1 MSLLSRAG
9 AIALAFSLLFATPVG
24 AATLKQ
30 RARLAV
36 HWLSHR
42 QNPDGSF
49 PGFSPIGSTADAIV
63 SFVAAQ
69 RSPEDIEEALGYL
82 EASESDVDTIG
93 EIAKVVMAVV
103 ASGGDPRSFAGRD
116 LVQEI
121 VSSEQPD
128 GRYGAT
134 TEVFNHALAI
144 LALRMTDEEPSQAA
158 IDWLLDAQ
166 CADGG
171 WQYDAPSGP
180 TDDAHCDNG
189 TDADFFFSETD
200 ATAYAV
206 IALATFKAWNKSS
219 PMNPFRFFKSRR
231 DQIKDGWG
239 YDARFPLTNTNST
252 ALVIEAYRA
261 HSRDLPDGARRA
273 LTRLQHKLCGSSEK
287 AGAFAS
293 GYSQTDNGYS
303 KGDPDDGGT
312 IAAILGLVD
321 RPYEAV
327 AVTKPPAEPEPC

>member
-9 AIALAFSLLFATPVG
+9 AIALAFSMLFATPAG

-42 QNPDGSF
+42 QNADGSF
-49 PGFSPIGSTADAIV
+49 PGFSVIGSTSDAIV
-63 SFVAAQ
+63 SFAAAK
-69 RSPEDIEEALGYL
+69 RSPEDISEAVDFL
-82 EASESDVDTIG
+82 EANESDVDSIG
-93 EIAKVVMAVV
+93 EIAKVVSALT
-103 ASGGDPRSFAGRD
+103 AAGRDPRNFAGRD

-121 VSSEQPD
+121 VSSQQPD

-144 LALRMTDEEPSQAA
+144 LALRMTDEAPSEAA
-158 IDWLLDAQ
+158 IEWLLDAQ

-171 WQYDAPSGP
+171 WQFDEPSGP
-180 TDDAHCDNG
+180 TDNAHCDNG

-206 IALATFKAWNKSS
+206 IALATFESWSRKS
-219 PMNPFRFFKSRR
+219 PQNPFRFFKSRR
-231 DQIKDGWG
+231 DPIKNGWG

-252 ALVIEAYRA
+252 ALVIEAYRS
-261 HSRDLPDGARRA
+261 HDRDLPDGARRA
-273 LTRLQHKLCGSSEK
+273 LIKLQHRLCGENG
-287 AGAFAS
+287 GAFAS
-293 GYSQTDNGYS
+293 GWQPKEQGGYRR
-303 KGDPDDGGT
+303 GDPDDGGT
-312 IAAILGLVD
+312 IAGILGLVR

-327 AVTKPPAEPEPC
+327 EVTQPPPEPEEC

>member
-1 MSLLSRAG
+1 MSLLSRVSAL
-9 AIALAFSLLFATPVG
+9 ALAFSLLFAGPAG

-42 QNPDGSF
+42 QNEDGSF
-49 PGFSPIGSTADAIV
+49 PGFSAIGSTADAVV
-63 SFVAAQ
+63 SFAAA
-69 RSPEDIEEALGYL
+69 RRGPTDIDEAIGYL
-82 EASESDVDTIG
+82 EANESEVDSIG
-93 EIAKVVMAVV
+93 EIAKVVMALV
-103 ASGGDPRSFAGRD
+103 AAGRDPRDFAGRD
-116 LVQEI
+116 LVAEI

-144 LALRMTDEEPSQAA
+144 IALRMTDQELSQAA

-171 WQYDAPSGP
+171 WQYDEPAGP

-206 IALATFKAWNKSS
+206 IALATFKSWNRTSAQ
-219 PMNPFRFFKSRR
+219 NPFRFFRSRR
-231 DQIKDGWG
+231 DPIKDGWG
-239 YDARFPLTNTNST
+239 YDRRFPLTSTNST
-252 ALVIEAYRA
+252 ALVIEAYRS
-261 HSRDLPDGARRA
+261 HGRDLPDGARRA
-273 LTRLQHKLCGSSEK
+273 LIKLQFRLCGEN
-287 AGAFAS
+287 AGAFAAGWQQKEGG
-293 GYSQTDNGYS
+293 GYR

-312 IAAILGLVD
+312 IAGILGLVS
-321 RPYEAV
+321 RPYAAV
-327 AVTKPPAEPEPC
+327 EVTREPPEPEAC